1 MGVGVEVEV
10 RVMVEG
16 EGGSEG
22 VQVWVVHVVRS
33 RVQRCHFGALFSFTY
48 ACASSL
54 TRLTHSPSLL
64 PPLPLIHTLAPHLHT
79 E

>member
-1 MGVGVEVEV
+1 MGVGVEV

-33 RVQRCHFGALFSFTY
+33 RVQRCHFGALFSFTC
-48 ACASSL
+48 ACASSVTASL
-54 TRLTHSPSLL
+54 T
-64 PPLPLIHTLAPHLHT
+64 PPHPTPIHTIARHPHT